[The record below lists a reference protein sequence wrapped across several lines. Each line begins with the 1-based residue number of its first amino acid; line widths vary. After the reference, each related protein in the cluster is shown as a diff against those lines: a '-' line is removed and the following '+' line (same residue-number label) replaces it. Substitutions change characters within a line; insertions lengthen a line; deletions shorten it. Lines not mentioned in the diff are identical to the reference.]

1 MLLLHRLLLLI
12 LFVEVRVRSLFC
24 YAVLCALSSFAIISL
39 RKKSAGCLVFCFF
52 LSFRWH
58 VAVSDLCLFLML
70 PLVILHH
77 VIVTSF
83 GPTHLHF
90 DQITIGQ
97 Y

>member
-39 RKKSAGCLVFCFF
+39 RKKVLVALFFGF

-83 GPTHLHF
+83 GPTH
-90 DQITIGQ
+90 
-97 Y
+97 